1 MASKQLHPV
10 THLHD
15 DPVDNWCEIGD
26 FVRCAAKRVEA
37 QRVAQK
43 RAEAAFVAG
52 EDGDFADEDFILSYV
67 RFASC

>member
-43 RAEAAFVAG
+43 RAEAEFVAG
-52 EDGDFADEDFILSYV
+52 EDGDFADEDFVMAYV
-67 RFASC
+67 RFAPC

>member
-43 RAEAAFVAG
+43 RAEAEFVAG
-52 EDGDFADEDFILSYV
+52 EDGDFADEDFVMAYV

>member
-37 QRVAQK
+37 QRVAQQ
-43 RAEAAFVAG
+43 RAEAEFAAG
-52 EDGDFADEDFILSYV
+52 HDGDFADEDFILSYV
-67 RFASC
+67 RFAPC

>member
-43 RAEAAFVAG
+43 RAEAEFVAG

-67 RFASC
+67 RFAPC